1 MKQRFAIIFMV
12 LALFGTATSQAQNR
26 KVKTTKESAV
36 LSNYTDSLKALSN
49 RIRTKAPVSEN
60 ISSEMFRIIGPAT
73 YYRNATGNV
82 LAIDWQNEADR
93 SYTPTE
99 SDEAINRRKFNS
111 SIDRTL
117 FNLYMNS
124 PQRLRNYEDMI
135 ENETLVDAT
144 PQRKEEKKELDK
156 VLDNVNEIKDV
167 AEVVDNVDMDIK
179 VTRPNFWKTTC
190 QFSSTFTQNYFSENW
205 YKGSNNN
212 TTMLNRLFIT
222 ANYND
227 QKKISWENT
236 LELKLGFITTND
248 DTCHNYLTNNDRIR
262 LWSKFGL
269 KATKDWSY
277 TTTLEA
283 TTQFLPSYRSND
295 RNKYAAFL
303 APLDVFLSVGMD
315 YKPKFKN
322 GNTLSV
328 ALLPLSYKMR
338 YIGTDDENIH
348 RATNMVDKDKR
359 EDFGAR
365 IEGNA
370 QVKIVKNLTWR
381 MRFYAFTSYE
391 YVESELENKLEFRFN
406 KYISSELYTLWRFDD
421 NRPHDLYDDNL
432 GYFQFREYLTF
443 GITYDF

>member
-1 MKQRFAIIFMV
+1 
-12 LALFGTATSQAQNR
+12 
-26 KVKTTKESAV
+26 
-36 LSNYTDSLKALSN
+36 
-49 RIRTKAPVSEN
+49 
-60 ISSEMFRIIGPAT
+60 MFRIIGPAT
-73 YYRNATGNV
+73 YYRNATGNI
-82 LAIDWQNEADR
+82 LAIDWQNDADR
-93 SYTPTE
+93 SHTPTE
-99 SDEAINRRKFNS
+99 SDDAINRRKFNS

-135 ENETLVDAT
+135 ENESLIDAT

-156 VLDNVNEIKDV
+156 VLGNVNEIKDV

-190 QFSSTFTQNYFSENW
+190 QFSSKFTQNYFSENW

-212 TTMLNRLFIT
+212 TNMLNTLFMT

-227 QKKISWENT
+227 QKKITWDNT

-338 YIGTDDENIH
+338 YVGSDDETIH

-359 EDFGAR
+359 EDFGGR
-365 IEGNA
+365 IEANS

-381 MRFYAFTSYE
+381 MRFYAFTSYK

-421 NRPHDLYDDNL
+421 NRPRDLYDDNL